1 MALEPLAGKLAQALF
16 AFGLLVASIFSAT
29 ILPIA
34 TAFYVCEA
42 FGFEAGIDKK
52 WKEAPE
58 FYFLYTLII
67 LLAVVIILMPNA
79 PLIGISIWS
88 QVLNGMLLP
97 VVLICMMLLVNNKKI
112 MGEYVN
118 KRLNNIIGWSA
129 VVVLIAL
136 SLSLLVFP
144 LFT

>member
-1 MALEPLAGKLAQALF
+1 
-16 AFGLLVASIFSAT
+16 
-29 ILPIA
+29 
-34 TAFYVCEA
+34 
-42 FGFEAGIDKK
+42 
-52 WKEAPE
+52 
-58 FYFLYTLII
+58 
-67 LLAVVIILMPNA
+67 
-79 PLIGISIWS
+79 
-88 QVLNGMLLP
+88 
-97 VVLICMMLLVNNKKI
+97 MMLLVNNKKI